1 MSKFSQDFLNYCNYI
16 NNNGS
21 DEDYTDNCKKYR
33 SQFIAALSFAEPKEL
48 ASLAKDY
55 QFIIHMEDGFEL
67 YKRYFELGGREKE
80 VLNDFLEFLWFWGDF
95 DDVIPALTE
104 IIESEN
110 NNSLEDIIKVIIRGG
125 LAGLDKLI
133 ETQ

>member
-1 MSKFSQDFLNYCNYI
+1 
-16 NNNGS
+16 
-21 DEDYTDNCKKYR
+21 
-33 SQFIAALSFAEPKEL
+33 
-48 ASLAKDY
+48 
-55 QFIIHMEDGFEL
+55 MEDGFEL

-95 DDVIPALTE
+95 DDIIPALTE

-110 NNSLEDIIKVIIRGG
+110 NNSLEDIIKIIIRGG
-125 LAGLDKLI
+125 LAGLDKLT